1 MVFGIFRKRFFRK
14 LRMSEREGSGSDE
27 GSMDDNYEVEEIRA
41 KMRGDD
47 GEYLYYVKVGSQHTL
62 QGFQLL
68 TKILLQWVGW
78 DSDTNTWEP
87 KEHLDECPEKLE
99 DFERKWRRKQEE
111 KRDRKREDKERK
123 RRERR
128 ERELKAAARFKVDSD
143 SDGGAGAGPPEK
155 RKEKKRVASSSES
168 DSEEDR
174 KVNDKPRK
182 HKDDRDTKRDKAE
195 RRKEEAKRREERK
208 PKFFRDI
215 KPEKILGVTHQMG
228 ELYFYIK
235 WEGDKTEPGLVK
247 AKDAYQKIPIMCLK
261 FYEQH
266 LIWNTKEEK
275 SVDAVS
281 EPSQDTK
288 TENDTPAQSQN
299 PPSVDHVKP
308 EETVSQ
314 PS

>member
-1 MVFGIFRKRFFRK
+1 MG
-14 LRMSEREGSGSDE
+14 
-27 GSMDDNYEVEEIRA
+27 
-41 KMRGDD
+41 
-47 GEYLYYVKVGSQHTL
+47 
-62 QGFQLL
+62 
-68 TKILLQWVGW
+68 
-78 DSDTNTWEP
+78 EP

-143 SDGGAGAGPPEK
+143 SDGGAGAGAPEK

-235 WEGDKTEPGLVK
+235 WVGDKTEPGLVK

-275 SVDAVS
+275 AVDV
-281 EPSQDTK
+281 
-288 TENDTPAQSQN
+288 
-299 PPSVDHVKP
+299 V
-308 EETVSQ
+308 
-314 PS
+314 